1 MNIYYE
7 FVINASSFFTNES
20 GERVEYKDI
29 KDNYYKL
36 DGRKGKLV
44 HMGYTGIYEQGYI
57 GGYDNFG
64 FVFQDDLSL
73 IRLNKNGKILLEYV
87 D

>member
-7 FVINASSFFTNES
+7 FVAYAGSIFTNES

-44 HMGYTGIYEQGYI
+44 HMGYAVFYEQRYI
-57 GGYDNFG
+57 GGYDSFG

-73 IRLNKNGKILLEYV
+73 ISLKKGGKILLEYV
-87 D
+87 G